1 LLIPLLFGFGT
12 GVVTVV
18 GTAVGAG
25 DAARARRA
33 AWIGVAIGGGTVG
46 AIGAAAALFPHLWV
60 GLFTHDPQALATG
73 SHYLRTVAPFYVL
86 YGAGYMMYFASQ
98 GAGRVLV
105 PVLGG
110 TVRLALAGLV
120 GWFLA
125 DRFGLSLG
133 ALFWIVALAT
143 ILFGLTCLAV
153 ILDPRWGV
161 REKT

>member
-1 LLIPLLFGFGT
+1 
-12 GVVTVV
+12 
-18 GTAVGAG
+18 
-25 DAARARRA
+25 
-33 AWIGVAIGGGTVG
+33 
-46 AIGAAAALFPHLWV
+46 
-60 GLFTHDPQALATG
+60 
-73 SHYLRTVAPFYVL
+73 VL

-110 TVRLALAGLV
+110 TVRLALAGLI

-125 DRFGLSLG
+125 ERFGLTLD

-143 ILFGLTCLAV
+143 ILFGVTCLAV

-161 REKT
+161 REKA